1 MAKIK
6 QFTIAVENRPGTV
19 AEIAR
24 ILGSAK
30 VNILSLR
37 GTAQGASGTIE
48 LVAEDARRAK
58 KALDEAKISYRRPQQ
73 RSTSC
78 QTKPVLSRSAWRNS
92 RPEGLIS
99 SRFMRRPRRAGVRR
113 RRLHGRGR
121 NESCT
126 GRVGTKRT

>member
-6 QFTIAVENRPGTV
+6 QFTIAVENRPGSV

-37 GTAQGASGTIE
+37 GTVQGASGTIE

-58 KALDEAKISYRRPQQ
+58 KALDDAKISYQETAAEEYELPNKAGR
-73 RSTSC
+73 
-78 QTKPVLSRSAWRNS
+78 SRSAWRNS
-92 RPEGLIS
+92 RPEELI
-99 SRFMRRPRRAGVRR
+99 
-113 RRLHGRGR
+113 
-121 NESCT
+121 
-126 GRVGTKRT
+126 

>member
-30 VNILSLR
+30 VNVLSLR
-37 GTAQGASGTIE
+37 GSAEGASGTIE

-58 KALDEAKISYRRPQQ
+58 KALDEAKVSYQETAAEAYELPN
-73 RSTSC
+73 
-78 QTKPVLSRSAWRNS
+78 K
-92 RPEGLIS
+92 
-99 SRFMRRPRRAGVRR
+99 AGALARCLEKLAAKGVN
-113 RRLHGRGR
+113 LKSIHATASKGGRKAIVV
-121 NESCT
+121 CT
-126 GRVGTKRT
+126 VEEAKAVQAA

>member
-6 QFTIAVENRPGTV
+6 QFAIAVENRPGTV

-37 GTAQGASGTIE
+37 GNAEGASGTIE

-58 KALDEAKISYRRPQQ
+58 KALDEAKISYQQ
-73 RSTSC
+73 TAAEEYELPNKAGALAQCLEKLAARGVNLRSIHATAS
-78 QTKPVLSRSAWRNS
+78 K
-92 RPEGLIS
+92 G
-99 SRFMRRPRRAGVRR
+99 
-113 RRLHGRGR
+113 GRKVVVV
-121 NESCT
+121 CT
-126 GRVGTKRT
+126 VEAQAKAAQAA